1 MGCTELAVLA
11 LLVAIL
17 FPGLVYR
24 LVLRVRRRRGKT
36 LRRPAAILLGLL
48 AAGLLAT
55 DTAVTAH
62 AAVEGYHYTRE
73 VTVTEAGW
81 VRVPLDL
88 AAIQHLAP
96 GGADLHVLSPSG
108 GEVPVRIE
116 TTAARTE
123 RRPVM
128 SFKTERSD
136 AAGAGSWLLLDLGA
150 GTIPHERLFL
160 RTARPSLAPPDQIE
174 SSPDGATWK
183 PLTPGEPFRAEAG
196 ESWISISYPV
206 TGDRWLRLHWPR
218 EAGVQQIEAAEVE
231 SVTGPTLAIATRN
244 ADCDPGPPG
253 AIFCNLP
260 LPAAGQVVRRLTLEE
275 QEKGIV
281 GYRLDAPREGRWQS
295 VTEGVWQPAQP
306 AGGRVRHV
314 LTGGAE
320 ALAGSQ
326 LRLELY
332 GAPGSAPR
340 LMSYGIELTVQTVL
354 FEAGE
359 VGQYTLA
366 YGGPPRREGTAP
378 VPGVPAGVGE
388 EAPWLEAGPETEHPL
403 PPLPATAAAPSVR
416 LGSGGLKASWRV
428 VAPAARPGSL
438 VRLELPDSIYA
449 AARADLGN
457 LRLVIGDRQIPFYR
471 WSPAAPALALW
482 QGSVRPTGDMR
493 AKESTLEVRLVR
505 SGLPLTELDVMAAA
519 QPLRRSVVLRYM
531 EPAAHLARR
540 SAEEPKAAPS
550 PSLRATWE
558 CMPQAPIPCRLRLPL
573 PGRAPSVLSLKF
585 HDGDNP
591 PLPDLDTA
599 VWRRRDVLMFVWPQ
613 AALKGAPPQ
622 SVRLLA
628 GADSLTAPSYDLQ
641 ALGDALTSRPW
652 QPAEI
657 SAGGAQAGGQPWWSR
672 WLRPL
677 MLGLAT
683 LWLILLL
690 RRILMES

>member
-24 LVLRVRRRRGKT
+24 LVLRARRRKERMS
-36 LRRPAAILLGLL
+36 RRPAAILLGLFS
-48 AAGLLAT
+48 AGIAGM
-55 DTAVTAH
+55 VGTAH
-62 AAVEGYHYTRE
+62 AVEGYHYTRE

-108 GEVPVRIE
+108 GEAPVRIE
-116 TTAARTE
+116 TAAARTE
-123 RRPVM
+123 RRPVK
-128 SFKTERSD
+128 SFKPER
-136 AAGAGSWLLLDLGA
+136 GEPGTGSSLLLDLGA
-150 GTIPHERLFL
+150 GAIPHERLSL
-160 RTARPSLAPPDQIE
+160 RTARPSLVRPDQIE
-174 SSPDGATWK
+174 SSPDGTTWK
-183 PLTPGEPFRAEAG
+183 PLTTGESFRAEAG
-196 ESWISISYPV
+196 ESWISIAYPV

-231 SVTGPTLAIATRN
+231 SVTGPTLALATRN
-244 ADCDPGPPG
+244 PDCDPGPPG

-260 LPAAGQVVRRLTLEE
+260 LPAAGQVVRRLTVEV

-295 VTEGVWQPAQP
+295 VAEGVWQPSPP
-306 AGGRVRHV
+306 AGGRARHV
-314 LTGGAE
+314 LTAGSGP
-320 ALAGSQ
+320 LAGSQ

-332 GAPGSAPR
+332 GAPGNAPR

-354 FEAGE
+354 FDAGE
-359 VGQYTLA
+359 AGQYTLA
-366 YGGPPRREGTAP
+366 YGGPPRREGIAP
-378 VPGVPAGVGE
+378 APAVPAGAGE
-388 EAPWLEAGPETEHPL
+388 EATWLEAGAEAEHPL

-416 LGSGGLKASWRV
+416 LGSGRLKASWRV

-438 VRLELPDSIYA
+438 VRLELPESIYA

-457 LRLVIGDRQIPFYR
+457 LRLVTGERQIPFYR

-482 QGSVRPTGDMR
+482 QGSVRPTGDAR
-493 AKESTLEVRLVR
+493 ARESTLEVRLTR
-505 SGLPLTELDVMAAA
+505 AGLPLTEIDVMAGA
-519 QPLRRSVVLRYM
+519 QPLQRSLMLRYL
-531 EPAAHLARR
+531 EPIAHLARR
-540 SAEEPKAAPS
+540 AGDEPKPAP
-550 PSLRATWE
+550 PPTLRATWE
-558 CMPQAPIPCRLRLPL
+558 CIPQSPLPCRLRLPL

-599 VWRRRDVLMFVWPQ
+599 VWRRRDVLLFVWP
-613 AALKGAPPQ
+613 AAPKGAPQ
-622 SVRLLA
+622 AGAVRLLA

-657 SAGGAQAGGQPWWSR
+657 SAGDAPSGGQPWWSR

-683 LWLILLL
+683 LWLLLLL

>member
-24 LVLRVRRRRGKT
+24 LVLRARRRRGKA

-48 AAGLLAT
+48 AAYAAG
-55 DTAVTAH
+55 TAH

-73 VTVTEAGW
+73 VAVTEAGW

-108 GEVPVRIE
+108 GEAPVRIE

-123 RRPVM
+123 RRPVK
-128 SFKTERSD
+128 SFKVERSEG
-136 AAGAGSWLLLDLGA
+136 AGAGGSGGSLLLDLGA
-150 GTIPHERLFL
+150 NPIPHERLFL

-174 SSPDGATWK
+174 SSPDGAAWK

-196 ESWISISYPV
+196 ENWISISYPV

-244 ADCDPGPPG
+244 PDCDPGPPG

-260 LPAAGQVVRRLTLEE
+260 LPAAGQVVRRLTMEV

-295 VTEGVWQPAQP
+295 VVEGVWQPAQP
-306 AGGRVRHV
+306 GGGRTRHV
-314 LTGGAE
+314 LAGGAE

-340 LMSYGIELTVQTVL
+340 LTSYGIELTVQTVV

-359 VGQYTLA
+359 AGQYTLA
-366 YGGPPRREGTAP
+366 YGGPPRREGM
-378 VPGVPAGVGE
+378 VPPPPGE
-388 EAPWLEAGPETEHPL
+388 EATWLEAGSETEHPL

-416 LGSGGLKASWRV
+416 LGSGRLKASWRV

-457 LRLVIGDRQIPFYR
+457 LRLVTGDRQIPFYH
-471 WSPAAPALALW
+471 WSLAAPALALW
-482 QGSVRPTGDMR
+482 QGSVRPTGDVR
-493 AKESTLEVRLVR
+493 AKESTLEVRLAR

-519 QPLRRSVVLRYM
+519 QPLRRNKTLSYQ

-540 SAEEPKAAPS
+540 RGDEPKAAS
-550 PSLRATWE
+550 PTLRATWE
-558 CMPQAPIPCRLRLPL
+558 CMPQAPLPCRLRLPL

-599 VWRRRDVLMFVWPQ
+599 VWRRRDILLFVWPQ
-613 AALKGAPPQ
+613 AVPKGA

-657 SAGGAQAGGQPWWSR
+657 SAGAPAGGQPWWSR

-677 MLGLAT
+677 MLGLAG

>member
-24 LVLRVRRRRGKT
+24 LVLRVRRRREKRA

-48 AAGLLAT
+48 AAS
-55 DTAVTAH
+55 TAVTAH
-62 AAVEGYHYTRE
+62 ATVEGYHYTRE

-96 GGADLHVLSPSG
+96 GGADLRVLSPSG
-108 GEVPVRIE
+108 GEASVRIE
-116 TTAARTE
+116 TAAARTE
-123 RRPVM
+123 RRPVK
-128 SFKTERSD
+128 SFKAERNDS
-136 AAGAGSWLLLDLGA
+136 GISLLLDLGA
-150 GTIPHERLFL
+150 NTIPHERLFL
-160 RTARPSLAPPDQIE
+160 RTARPSIAPPDQIE
-174 SSPDGATWK
+174 SSPDGAKWQ

-260 LPAAGQVVRRLTLEE
+260 LPAAGQVLRRLTLEV

-281 GYRLDAPREGRWQS
+281 GYRLDAPRDGRWRS
-295 VTEGVWQPAQP
+295 VAEGVWQPAPP

-340 LMSYGIELTVQTVL
+340 LVSYGIELTVQTVL

-359 VGQYTLA
+359 AGQYTLA

-378 VPGVPAGVGE
+378 VPGGAGE
-388 EAPWLEAGPETEHPL
+388 EASWLEAGAETEHPL

-416 LGSGGLKASWRV
+416 LGSGRLKASWRV

-438 VRLELPDSIYA
+438 VRLELPDSIYT

-457 LRLVIGDRQIPFYR
+457 LRLVTGDRQIPFYR

-482 QGSVRPTGDMR
+482 QGSVRPTGDVR
-493 AKESTLEVRLVR
+493 AKESTLEVRLAR
-505 SGLPLTELDVMAAA
+505 AGLPLTEIDVMAAA
-519 QPLRRSVVLRYM
+519 QPLRRGMVLRYL

-540 SAEEPKAAPS
+540 GAEEPKPAPP

-558 CMPQAPIPCRLRLPL
+558 CMPQAPIPCRLRVPL

-599 VWRRRDVLMFVWPQ
+599 VWRRRDILLFVWPQ
-613 AALKGAPPQ
+613 AVPKGAA
-622 SVRLLA
+622 VRLLA

-657 SAGGAQAGGQPWWSR
+657 SAGGAPAGAQPWWSR

-683 LWLILLL
+683 LWLLLLL

>member
-1 MGCTELAVLA
+1 MGCTELAVLV
-11 LLVAIL
+11 LLVVIL

-24 LVLRVRRRRGKT
+24 LVLRARRRRGRT

-48 AAGLLAT
+48 TAG
-55 DTAVTAH
+55 TAGTAH

-73 VTVTEAGW
+73 VAVTEAGW

-96 GGADLHVLSPSG
+96 GGTDLHVLSPSG
-108 GEVPVRIE
+108 GEAPVRIE
-116 TTAARTE
+116 ATAARTE
-123 RRPVM
+123 RRPVK
-128 SFKTERSD
+128 SFKAERSD
-136 AAGAGSWLLLDLGA
+136 AGGAAGAGSSLLLDLGA
-150 GTIPHERLFL
+150 NTIPHERLFL
-160 RTARPSLAPPDQIE
+160 RTARPSLVRPDQIE
-174 SSPDGATWK
+174 SSPDGATWN
-183 PLTPGEPFRAEAG
+183 PLTTGESFRAEAG

-218 EAGVQQIEAAEVE
+218 DAGVQKIEAAEVE
-231 SVTGPTLAIATRN
+231 SVTGPTLALAIRN

-260 LPAAGQVVRRLTLEE
+260 LPAAGQIVRRLTLEV
-275 QEKGIV
+275 QEKGSV

-295 VTEGVWQPAQP
+295 VAEGIWQPAQP
-306 AGGRVRHV
+306 AGGRAHHV
-314 LTGGAE
+314 LTGGDE

-332 GAPGSAPR
+332 GTPGNAPR
-340 LMSYGIELTVQTVL
+340 LVSYGIELTVQTVV
-354 FEAGE
+354 FDAEEA
-359 VGQYTLA
+359 GQYTLA
-366 YGGPPRREGTAP
+366 YGGPPRREGVAP
-378 VPGVPAGVGE
+378 VPAGSGE
-388 EAPWLEAGPETEHPL
+388 EASWLEAGAETEHPL

-416 LGSGGLKASWRV
+416 LGSGRLKASWRV
-428 VAPAARPGSL
+428 VAPTARPGSL
-438 VRLELPDSIYA
+438 VRLELPESVYTL
-449 AARADLGN
+449 ARADLGN
-457 LRLVIGDRQIPFYR
+457 LRLVAGDRQIPFYR

-482 QGSVRPTGDMR
+482 EGSVRPTGDAR
-493 AKESTLEVRLVR
+493 AKESTLEVHLARA
-505 SGLPLTELDVMAAA
+505 GLPLTELDVMATA
-519 QPLRRSVVLRYM
+519 QPLRRSVMLSYQ

-540 SAEEPKAAPS
+540 RADEPKAAS
-550 PSLRATWE
+550 PTLRATWE
-558 CMPQAPIPCRLRLPL
+558 CMPQAPIPCRLRMPL

-599 VWRRRDVLMFVWPQ
+599 VWRRRDVLLFVWPQ
-613 AALKGAPPQ
+613 TVLKGAPPR

-628 GADSLTAPSYDLQ
+628 GADSLTVPSYDLQ
-641 ALGDALTSRPW
+641 ALGEALTSRPW

-657 SAGGAQAGGQPWWSR
+657 SAGGAPAGGTPWWSR